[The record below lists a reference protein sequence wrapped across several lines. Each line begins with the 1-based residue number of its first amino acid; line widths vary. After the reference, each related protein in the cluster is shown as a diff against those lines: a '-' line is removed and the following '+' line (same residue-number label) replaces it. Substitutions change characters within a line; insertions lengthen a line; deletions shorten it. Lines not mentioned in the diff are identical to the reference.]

1 MDRTCGETQR
11 VVVLVTD
18 GEATS
23 EAEFD
28 ATAATITG
36 PGQDATFHLI
46 AMNGGGAFE
55 PSRPFW
61 EDPRLGLASIRTI
74 DTFGRDEVSTAVA
87 AILAMETGQQV
98 TPR

>member
-1 MDRTCGETQR
+1 
-11 VVVLVTD
+11 
-18 GEATS
+18 
-23 EAEFD
+23 
-28 ATAATITG
+28 
-36 PGQDATFHLI
+36 
-46 AMNGGGAFE
+46 MNGGGAFE

-74 DTFGRDEVSTAVA
+74 DTFGRDEVATAVA